1 MKKNV
6 RLRVLFLMELFVS
19 QTDSKHGVTMS
30 DMLEWLEEHDLTAE
44 RKRIPR
50 RCRLDIYEDIRALK
64 EYGLEIEYFKE
75 DRTYRML
82 G

>member
-44 RKRIPR
+44 RKS
-50 RCRLDIYEDIRALK
+50 IYEDIRALK

>member
-44 RKRIPR
+44 RKS
-50 RCRLDIYEDIRALK
+50 IYEDIRALK
-64 EYGLEIEYFKE
+64 EYGLKIEYFKE